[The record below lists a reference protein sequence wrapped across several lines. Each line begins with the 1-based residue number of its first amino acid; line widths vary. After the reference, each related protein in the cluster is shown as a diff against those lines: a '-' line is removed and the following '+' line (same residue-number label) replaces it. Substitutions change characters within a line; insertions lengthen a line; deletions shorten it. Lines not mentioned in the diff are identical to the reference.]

1 MTKPI
6 DREIFNAALAEV
18 LEPIATRIGR
28 LEKAAAAAQAQ
39 REAVRKQQLDHLA
52 RRVIAAHDQ
61 LVEKQLAAGVRSA
74 RPVHKAGMT
83 LAERLAE
90 IAGEAAVAKRT
101 NGTWRGIM

>member
-1 MTKPI
+1 MTKST
-6 DREIFNAALAEV
+6 DRAILIEAAREV
-18 LEPIATRIGR
+18 LEPIAARIGR

-61 LVEKQLAAGVRSA
+61 LVEKQLAAGVRST